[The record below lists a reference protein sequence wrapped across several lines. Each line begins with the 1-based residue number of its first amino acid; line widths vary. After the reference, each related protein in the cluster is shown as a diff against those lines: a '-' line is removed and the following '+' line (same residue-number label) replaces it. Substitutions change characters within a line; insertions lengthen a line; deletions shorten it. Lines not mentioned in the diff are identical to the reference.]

1 MQQNTS
7 DGSARSEPVA
17 FYNQD
22 KAIGRSCQLRPFL
35 QISLTLEEDL
45 QRSQRLDKIPPYLF
59 GEIARLRAKVAA
71 EGVDLINLSIGD
83 PDQPTPQPIIDRL
96 CEAANDPQ
104 THRYDESEAGWPEY
118 LEAVA
123 EWYDRRFGVKIDPA
137 SEAML
142 LLGSKD
148 GLAHICWAMI
158 DAGDVS
164 LVPDPGYTVYKVNTL
179 MAGGET
185 VAMPLLEQNG
195 FLPDLSAISTDAARA
210 AKLMFL
216 NYPNNP
222 TGGVASLEF
231 YRDVVRF
238 AKEYDIAVVSDIA
251 YCDVTF
257 DGYIAPSL
265 LQVEGAKD
273 VVIEMHSLSKSFN
286 MTGWRI
292 GFAVG
297 NPDLVTAL
305 NKLKSNLDSRQFP
318 AIDIAA
324 AYALLNVTN
333 EETMAL
339 YTKRRD
345 TLVDG
350 LNELGWNVNK
360 PVASLYVWARVPKGY
375 TSAEFSKLLL
385 TEAGVL
391 VIPGNGYGEHGEGYV
406 RMSLTVADD
415 VNGDR
420 IAQAVKRIASLN
432 IRWD

>member
-1 MQQNTS
+1 MDIPQAQ
-7 DGSARSEPVA
+7 R
-17 FYNQD
+17 
-22 KAIGRSCQLRPFL
+22 
-35 QISLTLEEDL
+35 L
-45 QRSQRLDKIPPYLF
+45 QRIPPYPFREINALKTKMISEGREPIDF
-59 GEIARLRAKVAA
+59 G
-71 EGVDLINLSIGD
+71 IGD
-83 PDQPTPQPIIDRL
+83 PDLPTPDFIVEAL
-96 CEAANDPQ
+96 AEAARDPE
-104 THRYDESEAGWPEY
+104 THPYDESGFGIPAY
-118 LEAVA
+118 KQAVA
-123 EWYDRRFGVKIDPA
+123 EFSQRRFGVEVSPD
-137 SEAML
+137 SEIQST
-142 LLGSKD
+142 LGSKES
-148 GLAHICWAMI
+148 LVHILWAYI
-158 DAGDVS
+158 DPSDIV
-164 LVPDPGYTVYKVNTL
+164 LVPDPAYSVYKVQTTWC
-179 MAGGET
+179 GGS
-185 VAMPLLEQNG
+185 AFPMPLLAENG
-195 FLPDLSAISTDAARA
+195 FLPDLDRIPRSVAQA

-333 EETMAL
+333 DETMAL

-350 LNELGWNVNK
+350 LNELGWKVNK
-360 PVASLYVWARVPKGY
+360 PVASLYVWARVPKSY
-375 TSAEFSKLLL
+375 SSAEFSKLLL

-420 IAQAVKRIASLN
+420 IAEAVKRIASLN